1 MSEDPFKPPY
11 PDPIVPK
18 WSGWRLGL
26 VFVGALLIVAGA
38 YTGVVSLIAMAL

>member
-11 PDPIVPK
+11 PDPVVPK
-18 WSGWRLGL
+18 WSGWKMAGVLI
-26 VFVGALLIVAGA
+26 GALLIIIGA